1 MFARLI
7 ALKVRKS
14 WRLQFSL
21 RFHFLCDRMRR
32 FYVIRLSSNDTPN
45 PAGLVA
51 RVFVVA
57 KLDKGVEFSSV
68 AKLEKWVRA
77 EWRSI
82 EKKEF
87 IRKHLVSQALDR
99 QFR

>member
-1 MFARLI
+1 M
-7 ALKVRKS
+7 
-14 WRLQFSL
+14 
-21 RFHFLCDRMRR
+21 
-32 FYVIRLSSNDTPN
+32 IRLSSTDTPN

-57 KLDKGVEFSSV
+57 ELEKGAEFSSV

-87 IRKHLVSQALDR
+87 DG
-99 QFR
+99 

>member
-1 MFARLI
+1 M
-7 ALKVRKS
+7 
-14 WRLQFSL
+14 
-21 RFHFLCDRMRR
+21 
-32 FYVIRLSSNDTPN
+32 IRLSSTDTPN

-57 KLDKGVEFSSV
+57 ELEKGVEFSSV

-87 IRKHLVSQALDR
+87 DG
-99 QFR
+99 